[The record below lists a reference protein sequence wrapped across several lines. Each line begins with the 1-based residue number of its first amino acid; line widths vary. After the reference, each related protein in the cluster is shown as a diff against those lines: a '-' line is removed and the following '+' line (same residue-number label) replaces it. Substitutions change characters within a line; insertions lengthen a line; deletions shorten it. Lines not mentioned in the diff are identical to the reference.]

1 MEIEPSPASA
11 RWGVAMEIPAR
22 GPLKAVQEEESSS
35 RLGSEKRIQDL
46 GEQRRRGPPFS
57 QGNYYM
63 LIVIGEIATDHQLQ
77 RARDHLERGIRSW
90 DVSLKS
96 CDLDQQ
102 LQLFVTRH
110 SAQFSAE
117 VRGQR
122 TLHHKS
128 DVLET
133 VVLVNPSEDTVASE
147 IQSLVTDSAGH
158 KLLVLS
164 GQHADHGDLL
174 LQSGVFTY
182 QSFSRVV
189 ADPGVSDLLGEAA
202 PEQRA
207 TLTVSCRAEVGWS
220 SLGQQQYLRE
230 FLEYRLNPEPVL
242 PKMEGV
248 TEFTEYI
255 SETVDVP
262 SPFDLLEPPTS
273 GGFLKLS
280 RPCCYVF
287 PGGRGDSALFAVNG
301 FNILVDG
308 GSERKSCFWKLVRHL
323 DRIDSILLTHIGADN
338 LPGING
344 LLQRKIAE
352 QEEEQ
357 SQGSTSY
364 NDWMKNLISPELGVI
379 FFNVPEKLRMPE
391 SNLKVKRSIEEAS
404 LTLQY
409 LNKLGIKPEPLCRL
423 VSNPIEPFTLFHK
436 MGVGK
441 LDMYVLNPVK
451 DSKEMQFL
459 MQKWAGNSKAKTG
472 IVLPN
477 GKEGEISVPYLTS
490 VTALVVWL
498 PANPAEKIVRVLFPG
513 NAPQNKILE
522 GLEKLKHLDFL
533 RYPVATQ
540 KDIASGAPPSV
551 VKQTKLK
558 QRTDSKES
566 LKSSPKT
573 TKAPKKEADDEVS
586 ATTEAKSD
594 SVKEEKKLKENEKP
608 TKILKSKT
616 DGPEKKK
623 LLKEKSL
630 KKHSKESKMAEN
642 KEKKEIKKVKKDD
655 TARKEDKKDSKV
667 DKKKDSSKPELRK
680 ITKPDLKPLTPEVRK
695 TLHRAKASSKPKTDK
710 SKVKAAKAEP
720 AEPKPEELAADIIQ
734 PEPLQNGADEGMS
747 ASSTPEDRTK
757 LKQDEI
763 RSEPPESAVETPA
776 EKSMSGS
783 PTQEE
788 EKEQETVSQTPP
800 GTKSPEKGAATE
812 MEVETESQSKE
823 DKLAKEHKEGLQAQ
837 DVDIY
842 EDEDDEDE
850 DDEEEEKEGLIAE
863 RKTVEE
869 DMGIGEEEDD
879 AKDNGLDRKHE
890 VEEMEK
896 AEKPTAVAVTKEESG
911 KPSSQ
916 EEEEDEDVVEKA
928 ELEEVEDL
936 DVIADEEVKD
946 KPEAGE
952 KETLAKNWES
962 KAVEQTAGA
971 KEEDEEDEEGY
982 ISNVGGA
989 TADIV
994 STLQGAAAAEP
1005 ISFIQDETIPGYS
1018 ETEQTIS
1025 DEEIHEEAED
1035 RIPHLQYEVGAYD
1048 ISVPDQTGSFDTI
1061 HGMKEMQ
1068 AAAMADVTAKGF
1080 ISGQEQVSVFTNIM
1094 SAPLAEE
1101 ELVSSATSIT
1111 EYDKLSSFPT
1121 SIAEDQLVTSVTT
1134 PQTEETD
1141 KSSLLHDTIN
1151 SVPLAIPTEATH
1163 GKEHFHSA
1171 GTISPTSSLEDDKC
1185 LKSPPSEE
1193 CLPVVSDVKTED
1205 KVIKAHDE
1213 EEEDEDQTPN
1223 IDISLGKLQESYAS
1237 PQMLKDR
1244 EWDVEKLPAS
1254 ESPVSKPVQDLKL
1267 DHPPVEEEVQLFK
1280 SKEDISTAVPSKP
1293 LSPPPSFSKPFR
1305 SDSVTSEG
1313 EERCFSPD
1321 DSTVK
1326 MASPTQSGPPSATH
1340 SPTHSPLHQSPVEE
1354 KTKGFPG
1361 LAHQTQEDVQDSA
1374 TKTDDEDAKKN
1385 RTEKEDKEDNH
1396 EELDAD
1402 IQKGNQ
1408 HESDTP
1414 PSGEESFEKDLPVTK
1429 VEEKDG
1435 LSASKDEIQQKQVT
1449 APLASESVTRKDEAS
1464 VLGKGSL
1471 TEDISSGKA
1480 ILRHSDEEDD
1490 DDHQQKESNV
1500 CSKAKFPKEKESSFL
1515 DDDDGEDDDD
1525 TSDVKPIKLDMKEN
1539 ETEKHDT
1546 HEAETTKEE
1555 KKETETVGT
1564 TEAETTKEEKKE
1576 TETVGTTEAETTKE
1590 EKKETE
1596 TVGTTEAEPIK
1607 EEKKETETV
1616 GTTEAET
1623 TEEEKKET
1631 ETVGTTEAEPIK
1643 EEKKETETVGTTEAE
1658 TTEEEKKETE
1668 TVGTTEAE
1676 TTKEEMKET
1685 ETVGTTEAETTEE
1698 EKKETEKVG
1707 TTEAEPI
1714 KEEKKVTETVGT
1726 TDAET
1731 IKDEKKQTETVGT
1744 TETEPIKEE
1753 KKETE
1758 TVGTTEAE
1766 PIKEEKKV
1774 TETVGTTEAEPIKEE
1789 KKETETVGTTEAE
1802 PIKEE
1807 KKVTET
1813 VGTTE
1818 AETIK
1823 EEKKET
1829 ETVGTTEA
1837 EPIKEEKKVTETVG
1851 TTEAEP
1857 IKEEKK
1863 VTETV
1868 GTTEAEPI
1876 KEEKKETETFGTTE
1890 AEPIKEEKKVTET
1903 VGTTEAEPI
1912 KEEKK
1917 VTETV
1922 GTTEA
1927 EPIKEEKK
1935 ETETVG
1941 TTEAEPIKEE
1951 KKVTETVGT
1960 TEAEPIK
1967 EEKKVTETVGTT
1979 EAEPI
1984 KEEKKVTE
1992 TVGTT
1997 EAEPIKEEK
2006 KETETVGT
2014 TEAEPI
2020 KEEKKVTET
2029 VGTTEAETI
2038 KEEKKETETVGT
2050 TEAETIK
2057 EEKKETET
2065 VGTTEAEPIKEEK
2078 KETETVGTT
2087 EAGTTEAETIKEE
2100 KKETEKVGTTE
2111 AETTEEEKKVTETVG
2126 TTEAEPIK
2134 EDKDLKVK
2142 EKYDIH
2148 EAEPIKKDED
2158 LKVKEKYD
2166 IHEAEPIKKDE
2177 DLKVKEK
2184 DDIHEAEPIKKD
2196 EDFKVKE
2203 KDDIHEAEPIKK
2215 DEDFK
2220 VKEKDDMHE
2229 AEPIKEDKDLKVK
2242 EKYDIHEAEP
2252 IKEDKDLKVKEKYD
2266 IHETEPIKEDKDLKV
2281 KEKYDIHEAE
2291 PIKEDK
2297 DLKVKEKGDIHE
2309 AEPIKEDKDLKV
2321 KEKYDIHEAEPIKE
2335 DKDSKVKEKYDIHE
2349 AEPIKEEKK
2358 ETETVGTTEAEPI
2371 KEEKKETE
2379 TVGTTEAE
2387 PIKEE
2392 KKETEK
2398 VGTTEAEKE
2407 KEDICGAEL
2416 IKEEKCEP
2424 TKEEKQKEIESILT
2438 SKDEL
2443 SSCISTSKVETASV
2457 STTTQQIVQEKDTF
2471 VAEPMKG
2478 ETKEKDDTCKTDA
2491 IEEQKIERECP
2502 LVSEPMKDETKEK
2515 DTFDTEPTKE
2525 EYREK
2530 EKGDTCTAESTQGDN
2545 KENDLFFEIE
2555 VSQED
2560 KMEKDDT
2567 HVAEVSKERKMEN
2580 EQEKDDTSDLEDVK
2594 DEEREKDRDE
2604 ADKVKDEKSK
2614 EETEKYDSHEIEPA
2628 KEEEEEVPEKYIREA
2643 LQRTTL
2649 TRTVEKLEVT
2659 SATKLESTFQ
2669 VQYSDGDEDEEEEED
2684 ESICMAGAGS
2694 RPLSVEPRQ
2703 SEHNV
2708 MSQHLLSTQP
2718 SENVLSDQ
2726 TKDSHSEQT
2735 TGLVSS
2741 LPKREASPDKDIK
2754 EQHKDR
2760 QHRLSPEL
2768 EKDNRTTETT
2778 SRPHL
2783 SQEPTI
2789 GFPIL
2794 KEEPV
2799 SAISTTKEE
2808 PVSDSNTTD
2817 SQAIGSTLSSTD
2829 SQAIGSTISSTDSQ
2843 AMSSTLSSTDCQ
2855 AGVEESTQ
2863 HETLLPS
2870 MTTSKEASNTDVKTK
2885 HVFQKGEEKPG
2896 KEAERELETE
2906 REVASPG
2913 HTHPCSYFLLDKDS
2927 AEFPEEVG
2935 HIDATKADSASEKVE
2950 GFDKMTTE
2958 KEAISVSLQEQNQG
2972 FGMSKYEP
2980 YEKHISKE
2988 QASDYKEDSEVSIEF
3003 DRSAQIGIDDNRR
3016 ARQADAALYSED
3028 EEKEET
3034 LSFSRV
3040 DYTPPPFAESERSP
3054 SCSPSAF
3061 PEHNDKEKGQE
3072 EESDRKEGQA
3082 MPHVENRFAYS
3093 ETQDNKTTPKAEP
3106 CSFAFSLKEE
3116 KPEKVEKDEMK
3127 DDAWS
3132 APQTSTGETDK
3143 AGASPSLEEYL
3154 PVQSGR
3160 KETASPSWGQSNH
3173 SAQATAMPFEDV
3185 PEKQTTEKEKDEPV
3199 KDKLDSSDSERGDSP
3214 SGRYSP
3220 AEKDM
3225 LPHQASPKEKDNQAT
3240 AAPLAAYSGHLIDD
3254 NVLAS
3259 EYTQIGSSITSK
3271 STMGY
3276 SEREDTPD
3284 SVDKRL
3290 LVVGE
3295 DYDDDDDDDEED
3307 GEDEEEEEEEASDVD
3322 VEKGAR
3328 EQSEK
3333 EICKTTSDDT
3343 TPSKHLVTEE
3353 EDKKALSPEPSLL
3366 KKEEPSH
3373 SITKSSPPLAD
3384 TADSLLKNLVCASPL
3399 QSGSSTAMEQT
3410 GSGGYPSESSEY
3422 SEDSQL
3428 GLKGER
3434 FDSPDLS
3441 LPTKSS
3447 EDKHYSQGDIEAE
3460 RHRTPD
3466 TASRKPEEAPSSYLP
3481 SASAS
3486 LSTSHQFREEVE
3498 TPVTMSSAPYRIDSE
3513 GASVKYS
3520 SFKDG
3525 DSSVRHSILST
3536 SGVMLKEE
3544 YLEASEK
3551 LTSTT
3556 TTTFS
3561 LKQVSPVLATPAKDT
3576 IQQDTSSS
3584 PEMYKGQ
3591 TSDTFY
3597 KLESIVETK
3606 TITSSAGASEPS
3618 TISTSRALF
3627 DVSPLQRADSPDR
3640 ESQGSAGSKESYTY
3654 EMEDSTLP
3662 CRIECQ
3668 KSSVTEPKE
3677 GMLSMTETHMVTITS
3692 STTTTVT
3699 QSDVVTKP
3707 QESTEAS
3714 SNGPT
3719 EVSTSAQ
3726 EVFGGASK
3734 ASCATTSDL
3743 PKSDLPKSD
3752 LPKSDLPKSDQKK
3765 EEEEETKNEKD
3776 KMEMKDEEKKESK
3789 VETLKEDKEMPDQ
3802 KEEDEEKEMDEKEKE
3817 EEKKK
3822 DKTDEESEKEK
3833 EMKEG
3838 EKDEVE
3844 DKKAEKQVEK
3854 TAERRRSSLS
3864 DWELIQGPG
3873 PSSPPGD
3880 DKEEDEEA
3888 YETEE
3893 AEEAEEEYGQEEW
3906 LAPGQPIHLSTAE
3919 HAHNTEASAKAD
3931 GESSRPTDLHM
3942 EPTSSSPP
3950 GYSSCDYKHRKG
3962 EISPSFINPS
3972 PHALSSDDDEDD
3984 KEGDEDDREQHSVKR
3999 RSHKQKRHLTQIGAT
4014 GAGEGSQPVSM
4025 PPGGMAT
4032 GLGVMLAGEETPP
4045 TSVSDSLAS
4054 QSDSDVPPE
4063 TEECPSIT
4071 AEGNLDSDEDAE
4083 HLPVDKL
4090 SASATGGGHQ
4100 PPSPRSAAKVHDPPP
4115 APMKDPLPHP
4125 PHPDV
4130 CMVDPEA
4137 LPNDQSS
4144 TEKLLKKDHKTTK
4157 SLRKGLG
4164 KPKSASPARKGKRSI
4179 TPVKQASKDSSPRS
4193 ASLRRRDTE
4202 RSSRLTQKS
4211 EGLGSRGDLHTP
4223 GKGLVNGVKSNL
4235 GTNSQKSSSAVP
4247 PGPPIYVDLAYVPNH
4262 CSAKNVDQEFFKR
4275 VRAAYYVVSGNDPA
4289 GGEPSRGVLDALLEG
4304 KATWGSNLQVTL
4316 IPTHDTAVTRD
4327 WYQQTHEKQ
4336 QDLNIMVLASSSTVV
4351 MQDESFPACKIEF

>member
-1 MEIEPSPASA
+1 
-11 RWGVAMEIPAR
+11 MEIPAR
-22 GPLKAVQEEESSS
+22 GPLTAVLEEESIS
-35 RLGSEKRIQDL
+35 RLGSENRIQDL
-46 GEQRRRGPPFS
+46 GEKRCRGPPFS

-96 CDLDQQ
+96 CDLDHQ

-122 TLHHKS
+122 TLRHKS

-133 VVLVNPSEDTVASE
+133 VVLVNPSEDTVALE

-164 GQHADHGDLL
+164 GQNSDHGDLL

-182 QSFSRVV
+182 QSFSQVF

-220 SLGQQQYLRE
+220 SLGQQQHLRE

-357 SQGSTSY
+357 SQGSASY
-364 NDWMKNLISPELGVI
+364 SDWMKNLISPELGVI

-423 VSNPIEPFTLFHK
+423 VSNPVEPLTLFHK

-451 DSKEMQFL
+451 DSKEMQFF

-540 KDIASGAPPSV
+540 KDIASGAPPAV

-573 TKAPKKEADDEVS
+573 TKSPKKEADDEVS
-586 ATTEAKSD
+586 VTTEAKSD
-594 SVKEEKKLKENEKP
+594 SVKEGRKLVENEKP

-616 DGPEKKK
+616 DGPENKQ

-630 KKHSKESKMAEN
+630 KKHSKERASKMDEKKD
-642 KEKKEIKKVKKDD
+642 KEKKEIKHVKKDD
-655 TARKEDKKDSKV
+655 AAKKEDKKKDPKV
-667 DKKKDSSKPELRK
+667 DKKKDTSKPEVRK
-680 ITKPDLKPLTPEVRK
+680 MTKPDLKPLTPEVRK

-710 SKVKAAKAEP
+710 SKVKTAKAEP
-720 AEPKPEELAADIIQ
+720 AEPKSEELSADTIQ
-734 PEPLQNGADEGMS
+734 PEPLQNGAGEGMS
-747 ASSTPEDRTK
+747 ASSTPEDLTK
-757 LKQDEI
+757 
-763 RSEPPESAVETPA
+763 PPESAVETPA
-776 EKSMSGS
+776 EESMTES

-788 EKEQETVSQTPP
+788 EKEQETVSQTPT
-800 GTKSPEKGAATE
+800 GTKSPEKGAATA
-812 MEVETESQSKE
+812 MGFETESQRKE
-823 DKLAKEHKEGLQAQ
+823 DKLAQEHKEEFQAQ

-842 EDEDDEDE
+842 EDEGAAIE
-850 DDEEEEKEGLIAE
+850 DDEVEEKEGLIAE
-863 RKTVEE
+863 RKMVEEEE
-869 DMGIGEEEDD
+869 DMGIGEEEEEGE
-879 AKDNGLDRKHE
+879 DNRLDRKHE

-896 AEKPTAVAVTKEESG
+896 AEKPTAMAKEESRR
-911 KPSSQ
+911 PSFQ
-916 EEEEDEDVVEKA
+916 EEEEEDEDVVEKA

-952 KETLAKNWES
+952 KETSAKNWES

-1035 RIPHLQYEVGAYD
+1035 RIPHLQYEVGTYD
-1048 ISVPDQTGSFDTI
+1048 ISVPDQTGSLDTI
-1061 HGMKEMQ
+1061 HRMKEMQ
-1068 AAAMADVTAKGF
+1068 AAAMADVTTKGF
-1080 ISGQEQVSVFTNIM
+1080 MSGQEQVSVFTNIM

-1121 SIAEDQLVTSVTT
+1121 SIAEDQLVTPVTT
-1134 PQTEETD
+1134 PQTEETG
-1141 KSSLLHDTIN
+1141 KSSLVNDTVNI
-1151 SVPLAIPTEATH
+1151 VPMAIPTEATH

-1213 EEEDEDQTPN
+1213 EEEEEDQTPN
-1223 IDISLGKLQESYAS
+1223 IDISLEKLQESFAS
-1237 PQMLKDR
+1237 PQMFQDR
-1244 EWDVEKLPAS
+1244 ERDVEKLPAS
-1254 ESPVSKPVQDLKL
+1254 ESRVSKPVQDLKL
-1267 DHPPVEEEVQLFK
+1267 DQPPVDEEVELFK
-1280 SKEDISTAVPSKP
+1280 SKEDISTAVPTKP

-1340 SPTHSPLHQSPVEE
+1340 SPLHQSPVEE

-1361 LAHQTQEDVQDSA
+1361 LEHQTQEDIHDSA
-1374 TKTDDEDAKKN
+1374 TRTDDEDAKKDPEYN
-1385 RTEKEDKEDNH
+1385 KEN
-1396 EELDAD
+1396 LDAA
-1402 IQKGNQ
+1402 IQKESQ
-1408 HESDTP
+1408 RESDAP
-1414 PSGEESFEKDLPVTK
+1414 PSGEKSFEQDLAVTK

-1435 LSASKDEIQQKQVT
+1435 LSASTDEIQQETTPLPSESVTRKDGLSASTDEIQQETTPLPSESVTRKDGLSASTDEIQQETTPLPSESVTRKDGLSASTDEIQQET
-1449 APLASESVTRKDEAS
+1449 APLPSESVTRKDEVS
-1464 VLGKGSL
+1464 LLGKESL
-1471 TEDISSGKA
+1471 REDISSGEA
-1480 ILRHSDEEDD
+1480 ILGHSDEEDD
-1490 DDHQQKESNV
+1490 DDHQEKESKA

-1525 TSDVKPIKLDMKEN
+1525 DDDDDTSDVKPIKQDMKE
-1539 ETEKHDT
+1539 
-1546 HEAETTKEE
+1546 
-1555 KKETETVGT
+1555 
-1564 TEAETTKEEKKE
+1564 
-1576 TETVGTTEAETTKE
+1576 
-1590 EKKETE
+1590 
-1596 TVGTTEAEPIK
+1596 
-1607 EEKKETETV
+1607 
-1616 GTTEAET
+1616 
-1623 TEEEKKET
+1623 
-1631 ETVGTTEAEPIK
+1631 
-1643 EEKKETETVGTTEAE
+1643 
-1658 TTEEEKKETE
+1658 
-1668 TVGTTEAE
+1668 
-1676 TTKEEMKET
+1676 
-1685 ETVGTTEAETTEE
+1685 
-1698 EKKETEKVG
+1698 KETEKVG

-1714 KEEKKVTETVGT
+1714 KEDTDLKVKEKCDIHEFEPIKEDKKVTEKVG
-1726 TDAET
+1726 A
-1731 IKDEKKQTETVGT
+1731 
-1744 TETEPIKEE
+1744 
-1753 KKETE
+1753 
-1758 TVGTTEAE
+1758 TEAE
-1766 PIKEEKKV
+1766 PIKEDKKV
-1774 TETVGTTEAEPIKEE
+1774 TEKVCATEAEPIKEDKKVTE
-1789 KKETETVGTTEAE
+1789 KVGATEAE
-1802 PIKEE
+1802 PIKED
-1807 KKVTET
+1807 KKVTE
-1813 VGTTE
+1813 
-1818 AETIK
+1818 K
-1823 EEKKET
+1823 
-1829 ETVGTTEA
+1829 
-1837 EPIKEEKKVTETVG
+1837 
-1851 TTEAEP
+1851 
-1857 IKEEKK
+1857 
-1863 VTETV
+1863 
-1868 GTTEAEPI
+1868 
-1876 KEEKKETETFGTTE
+1876 
-1890 AEPIKEEKKVTET
+1890 
-1903 VGTTEAEPI
+1903 
-1912 KEEKK
+1912 
-1917 VTETV
+1917 
-1922 GTTEA
+1922 
-1927 EPIKEEKK
+1927 
-1935 ETETVG
+1935 
-1941 TTEAEPIKEE
+1941 
-1951 KKVTETVGT
+1951 
-1960 TEAEPIK
+1960 
-1967 EEKKVTETVGTT
+1967 
-1979 EAEPI
+1979 
-1984 KEEKKVTE
+1984 
-1992 TVGTT
+1992 
-1997 EAEPIKEEK
+1997 
-2006 KETETVGT
+2006 
-2014 TEAEPI
+2014 
-2020 KEEKKVTET
+2020 
-2029 VGTTEAETI
+2029 
-2038 KEEKKETETVGT
+2038 
-2050 TEAETIK
+2050 
-2057 EEKKETET
+2057 
-2065 VGTTEAEPIKEEK
+2065 
-2078 KETETVGTT
+2078 
-2087 EAGTTEAETIKEE
+2087 
-2100 KKETEKVGTTE
+2100 
-2111 AETTEEEKKVTETVG
+2111 VG

-2134 EDKDLKVK
+2134 EDKKVT
-2142 EKYDIH
+2142 EKVGTT
-2148 EAEPIKKDED
+2148 EAEPIKKVTE
-2158 LKVKEKYD
+2158 KVG
-2166 IHEAEPIKKDE
+2166 AT
-2177 DLKVKEK
+2177 
-2184 DDIHEAEPIKKD
+2184 
-2196 EDFKVKE
+2196 
-2203 KDDIHEAEPIKK
+2203 
-2215 DEDFK
+2215 
-2220 VKEKDDMHE
+2220 E
-2229 AEPIKEDKDLKVK
+2229 AEPIKEDKKVT
-2242 EKYDIHEAEP
+2242 EK
-2252 IKEDKDLKVKEKYD
+2252 
-2266 IHETEPIKEDKDLKV
+2266 
-2281 KEKYDIHEAE
+2281 
-2291 PIKEDK
+2291 
-2297 DLKVKEKGDIHE
+2297 
-2309 AEPIKEDKDLKV
+2309 
-2321 KEKYDIHEAEPIKE
+2321 
-2335 DKDSKVKEKYDIHE
+2335 
-2349 AEPIKEEKK
+2349 
-2358 ETETVGTTEAEPI
+2358 VGTTEAEPI
-2371 KEEKKETE
+2371 KEDKKVTEK
-2379 TVGTTEAE
+2379 VGTTEAE
-2387 PIKEE
+2387 PIKED
-2392 KKETEK
+2392 KKVTEK
-2398 VGTTEAEKE
+2398 VGTTEAEPI
-2407 KEDICGAEL
+2407 KEDKKVTEKVGATEAEPIKEDKDTCGAEL
-2416 IKEEKCEP
+2416 IKEKCEP
-2424 TKEEKQKEIESILT
+2424 LKEEKQKEIETILT

-2443 SSCISTSKVETASV
+2443 SSCISTSKVEPASD
-2457 STTTQQIVQEKDTF
+2457 STTTQQIVQEKDTL
-2471 VAEPMKG
+2471 VAE
-2478 ETKEKDDTCKTDA
+2478 A
-2491 IEEQKIERECP
+2491 
-2502 LVSEPMKDETKEK
+2502 MKDETKEK
-2515 DTFDTEPTKE
+2515 DTFDTEPIREDKIEKERDTLVSEPTKE
-2525 EYREK
+2525 EHREK
-2530 EKGDTCTAESTQGDN
+2530 QKGDTCMAESTQGEN
-2545 KENDLFFEIE
+2545 KENYNLFEIE
-2555 VSQED
+2555 VSQEENME
-2560 KMEKDDT
+2560 KEKDDT
-2567 HVAEVSKERKMEN
+2567 HVAGVSKEPKMEN
-2580 EQEKDDTSDLEDVK
+2580 EQEKEDTSDFEDVK
-2594 DEEREKDRDE
+2594 DEKDRDECYEAEPIKGEESEEDRDERYEAEPIREESEEDRDERYEAEPIREESEKDRDE
-2604 ADKVKDEKSK
+2604 RYEAEPIREESEEDRDERYEAEPIREESEKDRDERYEAEPIKGEESEEDRDERYEAEPIREESEEDRDERYEAEPIREEREEDRDERYEAEPIKGEERAKENETADKVKDEKSK

-2628 KEEEEEVPEKYIREA
+2628 KEEEEEMQEKDLREA
-2643 LQRTTL
+2643 LQRTTQ

-2669 VQYSDGDEDEEEEED
+2669 VQYSDGDEEEEEED
-2684 ESICMAGAGS
+2684 ESICMTGAGS

-2703 SEHNV
+2703 SEHDI
-2708 MSQHLLSTQP
+2708 MSQHLHSTQP

-2726 TKDSHSEQT
+2726 TKDRHSEQT

-2754 EQHKDR
+2754 EQHKEG

-2768 EKDNRTTETT
+2768 EKDTRTTETT
-2778 SRPHL
+2778 SGPHL

-2789 GFPIL
+2789 GFPTM
-2794 KEEPV
+2794 KEDPV
-2799 SAISTTKEE
+2799 SAISTTKKE
-2808 PVSDSNTTD
+2808 PVSDSITTD
-2817 SQAIGSTLSSTD
+2817 SQAISSTLSSTD
-2829 SQAIGSTISSTDSQ
+2829 SQAISSTLSSADSQ
-2843 AMSSTLSSTDCQ
+2843 AVSSTLSSTESQAVSSTLSSTESQAVSSTLSSTESQAVSSTLSSTDSQ
-2855 AGVEESTQ
+2855 AVSSTLSSTDSQAVSSTLSSTDSQAVSSTLSSTDSQAVSSTLSSTDSQAVSSTLSSTDSQAVSSTLSSTDSQAVSSTLSSTESQAVSSTLSSTDSQAVSSTLSSTDSQAVSSTLSSTDSQAVSSTLSSTDSQAVSSTLSSTESQAVSSTLSSTESQAVSSTLSSTESQAVSSTLSSTESQAVSSTLSSTDSQAVSSTLSSTNSQAVSSTLSSTDSQDGVEESPQ

-2870 MTTSKEASNTDVKTK
+2870 ITTSKEASNTDEKAK
-2885 HVFQKGEEKPG
+2885 HVSQKGEEKPG

-2913 HTHPCSYFLLDKDS
+2913 HTKPCSYFLLDKDS
-2927 AEFPEEVG
+2927 AKFPEEVG
-2935 HIDATKADSASEKVE
+2935 QIDATKADSASENVE
-2950 GFDKMTTE
+2950 GFDKMRTE
-2958 KEAISVSLQEQNQG
+2958 KEAIGVGLQEENQG

-2980 YEKHISKE
+2980 YEKPISKE
-2988 QASDYKEDSEVSIEF
+2988 EASDNKEDSEVSREF
-3003 DRSAQIGIDDNRR
+3003 DQSAHIGVDDNRR
-3016 ARQADAALYSED
+3016 TRQADAGAAEFDSED
-3028 EEKEET
+3028 EEKEEP
-3034 LSFSRV
+3034 LSFSSV
-3040 DYTPPPFAESERSP
+3040 DYTPPHFTESERSP

-3072 EESDRKEGQA
+3072 EESDRKEGHA
-3082 MPHVENRFAYS
+3082 TPHVENSFAYS
-3093 ETQDNKTTPKAEP
+3093 ETQDNKTTPAEP
-3106 CSFAFSLKEE
+3106 CSLPFNLKED

-3143 AGASPSLEEYL
+3143 TGASPSIEEYL
-3154 PVQSGR
+3154 PVQSCR
-3160 KETASPSWGQSNH
+3160 KETASLSWGQSNLG
-3173 SAQATAMPFEDV
+3173 AQASATAMLFEDI

-3225 LPHQASPKEKDNQAT
+3225 LPRQVSPKEKENQAT
-3240 AAPLAAYSGHLIDD
+3240 DAPLAAYSGHLIDD

-3284 SVDKRL
+3284 SVYKRL

-3295 DYDDDDDDDEED
+3295 DYDDDDDDDVDDEDDEDED
-3307 GEDEEEEEEEASDVD
+3307 GEDAEEEEEEASDLD

-3333 EICKTTSDDT
+3333 DICKTTSDDT
-3343 TPSKHLVTEE
+3343 TPSKLLVTEE
-3353 EDKKALSPEPSLL
+3353 EDKKALSPEPNLL
-3366 KKEEPSH
+3366 KKEEPTH
-3373 SITKSSPPLAD
+3373 SMTTIFPPLVD
-3384 TADSLLKNLVCASPL
+3384 TADSLLKNVVGASPL
-3399 QSGSSTAMEQT
+3399 QSGSSTAIEPT
-3410 GSGGYPSESSEY
+3410 GSGGYPSESSEF

-3428 GLKGER
+3428 GLKEER

-3447 EDKHYSQGDIEAE
+3447 EDKHYNQGDNEAE
-3460 RHRTPD
+3460 RQRSPD

-3498 TPVTMSSAPYRIDSE
+3498 SPVTVSSAPYRTDSE
-3513 GASVKYS
+3513 VASFEYS
-3520 SFKDG
+3520 SFKDE
-3525 DSSVRHSILST
+3525 DSSVKHSILST
-3536 SGVMLKEE
+3536 SRVILKEE

-3561 LKQVSPVLATPAKDT
+3561 LTQVSPVLPTPAIDT

-3584 PEMYKGQ
+3584 HKMDKGQ
-3591 TSDTFY
+3591 TSDTFH
-3597 KLESIVETK
+3597 KLEGIVETK
-3606 TITSSAGASEPS
+3606 TMSAGASEPLS
-3618 TISTSRALF
+3618 SQLSKPAETISTSRALF

-3640 ESQGSAGSKESYTY
+3640 ESQGSLDSKESY
-3654 EMEDSTLP
+3654 TLP

-3668 KSSVTEPKE
+3668 KSSVTEQKE
-3677 GMLSMTETHMVTITS
+3677 GMLSITETHMVTIVS

-3719 EVSTSAQ
+3719 EVRTSAQ
-3726 EVFGGASK
+3726 EVFSEASK
-3734 ASCATTSDL
+3734 ASCATMSDL
-3743 PKSDLPKSD
+3743 PKSDL
-3752 LPKSDLPKSDQKK
+3752 LKSDQKK
-3765 EEEEETKNEKD
+3765 EEEEEETKKEKD
-3776 KMEMKDEEKKESK
+3776 QMEMKVEEKKESK
-3789 VETLKEDKEMPDQ
+3789 VETLKEDKEMPEQ
-3802 KEEDEEKEMDEKEKE
+3802 KDKEKKEMAGEKEKVEEKQLEEKDGKE
-3817 EEKKK
+3817 EEKK
-3822 DKTDEESEKEK
+3822 DQADEESEKEK
-3833 EMKEG
+3833 ERKEG
-3838 EKDEVE
+3838 EKEKVE
-3844 DKKAEKQVEK
+3844 DKKAEKPEEK
-3854 TAERRRSSLS
+3854 MSERRRSSLS
-3864 DWELIQGPG
+3864 DWELLQGPG
-3873 PSSPPGD
+3873 ACPSAPPGYED
-3880 DKEEDEEA
+3880 DREEEEEV

-3893 AEEAEEEYGQEEW
+3893 AEEAEEEYGEEECV
-3906 LAPGQPIHLSTAE
+3906 APGQPTPLSTAE
-3919 HAHNTEASAKAD
+3919 HAHHTKASAKTD
-3931 GESSRPTDLHM
+3931 GVSSRPTDLHM
-3942 EPTSSSPP
+3942 EATSSSPP
-3950 GYSSCDYKHRKG
+3950 SYSSCEYKHRKG

-3972 PHALSSDDDEDD
+3972 PHTLSSDDGEEDKGSD
-3984 KEGDEDDREQHSVKR
+3984 HSLEGDEDDREQHSVKR
-3999 RSHKQKRHLTQIGAT
+3999 RSHKQKRHLTQCGAT

-4032 GLGVMLAGEETPP
+4032 GLGVVLAGEETPP

-4100 PPSPRSAAKVHDPPP
+4100 PPSPRSAAKAHDPIP

-4137 LPNDQSS
+4137 LSNDQSS

-4164 KPKSASPARKGKRSI
+4164 KPKSASPARKGKRST
-4179 TPVKQASKDSSPRS
+4179 TPVKQTSKDSSPRS

-4211 EGLGSRGDLHTP
+4211 EGLGSKGDLHAP

-4316 IPTHDTAVTRD
+4316 IPTHDTEVTRD